1 MTSGG
6 WRPLRSGVRVLVD
19 GTLGAAGCPSA
30 EELAALVTPGGGSAP
45 GGYVYRIRSEATED
59 SVVGGPERILYLGT
73 AGAKSSLNRRVLGLW
88 TGGHSAVRSLYRMNV
103 ARQRAHRELIVA
115 VDVRPEAEPELA
127 EVLELHRFSLH
138 LGHMPVLNRRW
149 EGFLAGRALELL
161 IERAGLGSAP
171 VPAYD
176 LVDAE
181 PTPSEPTM
189 VARTGVA
196 TICHA
201 AVDPWR
207 GSLVWVWPDAWSG
220 ANRGEW
226 SGRLFWLAPGSTGT
240 EPASILPEITWLPEA
255 RVAASWE
262 AASLAAE
269 GDDAFVRS
277 GLETLFAQVPRVVGR
292 WS

>member
-6 WRPLRSGVRVLVD
+6 WRPLLSGVRVLVD

-59 SVVGGPERILYLGT
+59 DAIGGSERVLYLGT
-73 AGAKSSLNRRVLGLW
+73 AGAKGSLNRRVLGLW

-103 ARQRAHRELIVA
+103 ARRRAHRELIVA
-115 VDVRPEAEPELA
+115 VDVRPETEPELA
-127 EVLELHRFSLH
+127 EVLELHRFSML

-149 EGFLAGRALELL
+149 EGYLAGRALELL
-161 IERAGLGSAP
+161 IDRAGLGSAP

-176 LVDAE
+176 LVGAE
-181 PTPSEPTM
+181 PTPSERARVT
-189 VARTGVA
+189 RTGVA
-196 TICHA
+196 TTCHA

-207 GSLVWVWPDAWSG
+207 GSLVWVWPDAWTG
-220 ANRGEW
+220 ADRGEW
-226 SGRLFWLAPGSTGT
+226 SARLLWLTPGATGT
-240 EPASILPEITWLPEA
+240 KPGLILPEITWLSEA

-269 GDDAFVRS
+269 GDDALVRS
-277 GLETLFAQVPRVVGR
+277 GLETLFAQVPKVVGGR
-292 WS
+292 S

>member
-30 EELAALVTPGGGSAP
+30 EELAASVTPEGGAAP

-59 SVVGGPERILYLGT
+59 EAIGGTDRVLYLGT
-73 AGAKSSLNRRVLGLW
+73 AGANGSLNRRVLGLW

-103 ARQRAHRELIVA
+103 ARHRARRELIVA
-115 VDVRPEAEPELA
+115 VDVRPETEPELA
-127 EVLELHRFSLH
+127 EVLKLHRFSLL
-138 LGHMPVLNRRW
+138 LGHLPVLNRRW

-171 VPAYD
+171 VPAYN
-176 LVDAE
+176 LVGAE
-181 PTPSEPTM
+181 STPSEPTM
-189 VARTGVA
+189 GPRTGVA

-201 AVDPWR
+201 AGDPWR
-207 GSLVWVWPDAWSG
+207 GSLLWVWPDAWTG
-220 ANRGEW
+220 AHRGDW
-226 SGRLFWLAPGSTGT
+226 SGRLFWLAPGSMGT
-240 EPASILPEITWLPEA
+240 EPALILPEIKWLPEA

-262 AASLAAE
+262 AASLAAD
-269 GDDAFVRS
+269 GDDASVRR
-277 GLETLFAQVPRVVGR
+277 GLETLFAQVPQVVGGR
-292 WS
+292 S